1 MLDAFTGD
9 KSNQV
14 SDLILVV
21 RENPTSIGLAIEL
34 NKTDQLFSFGY
45 SMNAEKA
52 NHQSQNLCTE
62 A

>member
-1 MLDAFTGD
+1 M
-9 KSNQV
+9 KSGSGLNP
-14 SDLILVV
+14 SSK
-21 RENPTSIGLAIEL
+21 ENPTPVGLVIEL
-34 NKTDQLFSFGY
+34 NKTDQLFSFRY